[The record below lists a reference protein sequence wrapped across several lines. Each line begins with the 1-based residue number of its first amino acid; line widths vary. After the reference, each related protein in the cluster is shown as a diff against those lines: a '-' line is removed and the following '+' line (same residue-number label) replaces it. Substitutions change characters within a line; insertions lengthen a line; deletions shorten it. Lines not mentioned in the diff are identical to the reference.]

1 MMDFP
6 LFLPLYIS
14 AVVLVAA
21 VMRGF
26 CGFGFSMIVVI
37 LGSLVLEPAKIV
49 PAVLAWEILASVVF
63 FPSIW
68 HEIAWKTLKNLSF
81 GVILGTPIGVWL
93 LATIEPSYMIIAINI
108 VACTCCVAILRGYV
122 LRSNLSTKGILG
134 TGLLSGLLNGSCAN
148 GGLPLILFFLSSP
161 LAAATG
167 RASLIAFFFFTD
179 VWASVFA
186 VQQGLVSGETFTMVL
201 WGLPTLG
208 IGLWFGHILF
218 HRLDAVH
225 FKRISMYLLAGLST
239 AALCYEIVKLIM
251 AG

>member
-1 MMDFP
+1 MIDFP
-6 LFLPLYIS
+6 LFLPCYI
-14 AVVLVAA
+14 AFVVFVAA

-37 LGSLVLEPAKIV
+37 LGSLIVTPAEIV
-49 PAVLAWEILASVVF
+49 PAVLVWEILASVVF

-68 HEIAWKTLKNLSF
+68 HQIAWKTLKNLSF
-81 GVILGTPIGVWL
+81 GVVLGTPVGVWL
-93 LATIEPSYMIIAINI
+93 LATIQPSYMIIAINT
-108 VACTCCVAILRGYV
+108 VACLCCVAILRGYV

-148 GGLPLILFFLSSP
+148 GGLPLILLFLSSP

-186 VQQGLVSGETFTMVL
+186 VQQGLVSMETFDFVL
-201 WGLPTLG
+201 WGLPTLAL
-208 IGLWFGHILF
+208 GLWCGNMLF
-218 HRLDAVH
+218 VRLDVAY

-239 AALCYEIVKLIM
+239 AALCYELVKLFM